1 MDIETSDKIKIP
13 ELGLPRIVIVGGG
26 FAGLNLAK
34 ALQGAKAQIILFDKN
49 NHHTFQPLLYQV
61 ATSGLESNAI
71 VYPLR
76 KSLWGQNNIYFRM
89 GEVIEIQ
96 PQNNTLFTSIG
107 SLHYDY
113 LVVATGANTNYFGNQ
128 QIPQYAYQLKSIEDA
143 IELRNLIIRNLE
155 QALLTDNE
163 EVLNSLIDYVI
174 VGGGPTGV
182 EMAGALA
189 ELKKHVFPKDYREID
204 FREMDIHLINSSPRL
219 LQAMSE
225 PASEKAKE
233 FLEKMGVRIS
243 LNQRVLD
250 YDGEVV
256 TLNSGEKIRTKLLI
270 WAAGVEG
277 APIAGVSDDCYL
289 PGKRLKVNGFNQ
301 VVGYEN
307 IFAIGDVA
315 CMSMDEYPKGHPMMA
330 QPAIQQGKHLA
341 KNFRNLLSKKPL
353 QAFKYID
360 KGSMATIGRNKAVA
374 DLKTMKLQGF
384 FAWVIWVFVHL
395 MFLIGF
401 RNRVMVF
408 FNWAI
413 SYFSFDKSNR
423 LIIGK
428 PRARQAKEPSPRV

>member
-1 MDIETSDKIKIP
+1 MDIATSDKVRIP
-13 ELGLPRIVIVGGG
+13 DLGVPRIVIVGGG

-34 ALQGAKAQIILFDKN
+34 ALNGVKAQIILFDKN

-96 PQNNTLFTSIG
+96 PDKNTLFTSIG
-107 SLHYDY
+107 YLPYDY
-113 LVVATGANTNYFGNQ
+113 LVVATGANTNYFGNE

-155 QALLTDNE
+155 QALLTDNQE
-163 EVLNSLIDYVI
+163 AMNSLIDYVI

-189 ELKKHVFPKDYREID
+189 ELKKHVFPKDYKEID

-225 PASEKAKE
+225 PASEKAKD
-233 FLEKMGVRIS
+233 FLEKMGVRVS

-277 APIAGVSDDCYL
+277 APIAGVSNDCYL
-289 PGKRLKVNGFNQ
+289 PGKRLKVNEYNQ
-301 VVGYEN
+301 VAGYDN

-315 CMSMDEYPKGHPMMA
+315 CMTLPDYPKGHPMMA

-341 KNFRNLLSKKPL
+341 KNFRNLLNHKPL
-353 QAFKYID
+353 QVFKYQD

-384 FAWVIWVFVHL
+384 MAWVIWVFVHL

-428 PRARQAKEPSPRV
+428 PRSRVHKELAAK

>member
-1 MDIETSDKIKIP
+1 MNIETAEKLKIP

-34 ALQGAKAQIILFDKN
+34 ALSSIKAQIVLFDKN

-76 KSLWGQNNIYFRM
+76 KTFWGQHNIYFRM

-96 PQNNTLFTSIG
+96 PEHNTLFTSIG

-113 LVVATGANTNYFGNQ
+113 LVVATGANTNYFGNE
-128 QIPQYAYQLKSIEDA
+128 QIPKFAYQLKSIEDA

-155 QALLTDNE
+155 QALLTDNQ

-189 ELKKHVFPKDYREID
+189 ELKMHVFPHDYKEID
-204 FREMDIHLINSSPRL
+204 FKEMDIHLINSSPRL

-225 PASEKAKE
+225 QASTKAKE
-233 FLEKMGVRIS
+233 FLEKMGVRVS

-250 YDGEVV
+250 YDGELV
-256 TLNSGEKIRTKLLI
+256 TLNNGEKIRTKLLI

-277 APIAGVSDDCYL
+277 APIEGVNDNCYL
-289 PGKRLKVNGFNQ
+289 SGKRLKVNEFNQ
-301 VVGYEN
+301 VEGYEN

-315 CMSMDEYPKGHPMMA
+315 CMMSEEYPKGHPMMA

-341 KNFRNLLSKKPL
+341 KNLRNLLTNKPL
-353 QAFKYID
+353 KAFKYFD

-374 DLKTMKLQGF
+374 DLKSMKLQGF
-384 FAWVIWVFVHL
+384 FAWIIWIFVHL

-408 FNWAI
+408 FNWSI
-413 SYFSFDKSNR
+413 SYFNYDKSNR

-428 PRARQAKEPSPRV
+428 PRIKAMKERV